1 MLFAN
6 LIGMREKAYFK
17 AAAGS
22 EQAPSVKFNF
32 GASPSPAPAEQR

>member
-6 LIGMREKAYFK
+6 LVGMREKAYFQ

-22 EQAPSVKFNF
+22 EQPPSVKFNF
-32 GASPSPAPAEQR
+32 GASPQPQPAEQR